1 MAHNINRWLKVDN
14 DDAWITLV
22 ITLPETRDDVVFT
35 FFVAAVSVATVVVV
49 RCVGGWHWQRNK
61 CYFDKVSDMRSV
73 EKRQH
78 KQTESTEP
86 DTHTD
91 THSHT
96 HEIYEYAKVRKTECK
111 ICALCVVCKY

>member
-1 MAHNINRWLKVDN
+1 MAYNINRWLKVDN

-22 ITLPETRDDVVFT
+22 ITWPETRDDVVFI
-35 FFVAAVSVATVVVV
+35 FVVVAAAAVSVATVVFVV

-78 KQTESTEP
+78 KQAESTEP
-86 DTHTD
+86 DTHTHTG
-91 THSHT
+91 THMGYIVCRNT
-96 HEIYEYAKVRKTECK
+96 RK
-111 ICALCVVCKY
+111 

>member
-22 ITLPETRDDVVFT
+22 ITLPETRDDVVFVVVAAAADV
-35 FFVAAVSVATVVVV
+35 FVAAVVFVV

-73 EKRQH
+73 EKR
-78 KQTESTEP
+78 
-86 DTHTD
+86 
-91 THSHT
+91 
-96 HEIYEYAKVRKTECK
+96 
-111 ICALCVVCKY
+111 